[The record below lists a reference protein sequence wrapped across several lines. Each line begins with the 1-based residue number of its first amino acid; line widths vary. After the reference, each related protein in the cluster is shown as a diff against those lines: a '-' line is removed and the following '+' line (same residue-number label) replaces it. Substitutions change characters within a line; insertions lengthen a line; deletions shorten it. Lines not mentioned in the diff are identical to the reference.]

1 MAGLAD
7 IIFRGERR
15 SGSIDVVM
23 VGDSKMRSLNR
34 EFRGEDRTTDVLSFS
49 LEDDDDLPDP
59 YLGEIYISIPQA
71 KRQAKKAGHD
81 LDRELLFLM
90 SHGLLHLLGY
100 THETMEKFDSMI
112 ERQNQYMKQLL
123 GKLC

>member
-7 IIFRGERR
+7 IIFRGEKR

-49 LEDDDDLPDP
+49 LEDDDDLPEP
-59 YLGEIYISIPQA
+59 YLGEIYISIPRA
-71 KRQAKKAGHD
+71 GRQAKKAGHG
-81 LDRELLFLM
+81 LDIELLFLM
-90 SHGLLHLLGY
+90 SHGVLHLLGY
-100 THETMEKFDSMI
+100 THESMENFDLMI
-112 ERQNQYMKQLL
+112 NKQNHYMKQLR
-123 GKLC
+123 GKSC